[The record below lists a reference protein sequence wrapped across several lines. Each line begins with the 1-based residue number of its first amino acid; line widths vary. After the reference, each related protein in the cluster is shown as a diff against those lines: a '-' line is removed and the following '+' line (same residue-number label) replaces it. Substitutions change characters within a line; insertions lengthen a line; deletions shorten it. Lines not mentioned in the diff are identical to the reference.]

1 MTWVE
6 FLKSWAE
13 KKKMKYPDAM
23 KDPKAKIA
31 WEKEK
36 LKMAKDKRRMEREQ
50 RKMEKMMKK

>member
-1 MTWVE
+1 MSWVE

-36 LKMAKDKRRMEREQ
+36 KKMAKDKRRMEREQ
-50 RKMEKMMKK
+50 KKMMKK